1 MRALGL
7 AFIALLLV
15 GCADEGPKSSV
26 RKSTFL
32 STEPVPAPGV
42 LESDDRSLALLAPN
56 GQIKVGMSLDDAE
69 KIVPA
74 PPNSFALKEL
84 PANFAEPYRA
94 RGFETYRE
102 GFGLI
107 LFAEKV
113 AMAMRR
119 EEDLNADQVRLIKS
133 RYLDTFGTPND
144 DKSDK
149 EIGYLFWYR
158 EGHRLMVA
166 ISPDVTLKDRYD
178 VTQAMGDAVV
188 MDALRMNSIAAAEDQ
203 RVGLELLDQERVHRS
218 KKQ

>member
-7 AFIALLLV
+7 VLIALLLV

-26 RKSTFL
+26 RKSAFL

-42 LESDDRSLALLAPN
+42 LEPGELALLAPN
-56 GQIKVGMSLDDAE
+56 GQIKVGMSLDEAE

-107 LFAEKV
+107 LFGEKV

-119 EEDLNADQVRLIKS
+119 EEDLNAEQIRLVKS
-133 RYLDTFGTPND
+133 RYIETFGTPTAD
-144 DKSDK
+144 MSDK
-149 EIGYLFWYR
+149 EIGYLFWWKG
-158 EGHRLMVA
+158 GHRLMIA
-166 ISPDVTLKDRYD
+166 ISPDVALKDRFD
-178 VTQAMGDAVV
+178 VTQAMGDATV
-188 MDALRMNSIAAAEDQ
+188 MDALRMNSLAATEDQ
-203 RVGLELLDQERVHRS
+203 RVGMELLGQEREHRS